1 MTDYKVQVKLPNG
14 TISDFTSFV
23 VNHPTNGFS
32 KEFGDLELAKA
43 YIQQI
48 DQEFLRDF
56 MISHNSFINYFN
68 NNNQTKVIDTFIA
81 WYANLNVFDKTEFF
95 KLLQKVHKIEE

>member
-1 MTDYKVQVKLPNG
+1 MIDYKVQVRLPNG
-14 TISDFTSFV
+14 QVSDFTSFV

-32 KEFGDLELAKA
+32 KEFDDLELAKE

-56 MISHNSFINYFN
+56 MISHNSFIDFSKNDQLKIIY
-68 NNNQTKVIDTFIA
+68 TFIS
-81 WYANLNVFDKTEFF
+81 WYANLDVFDKSEFL
-95 KLLQKVHKIEE
+95 KLLQKVHKIEG

>member
-23 VNHPTNGFS
+23 VNHPIKDFS
-32 KEFGDLELAKA
+32 KEFDDLDPAQA

-48 DQEFLRDF
+48 NQEFLRHF
-56 MISHNSFINYFN
+56 MISHNSFINYF

-81 WYANLNVFDKTEFF
+81 WYANLNVFDKTEFL

>member
-14 TISDFTSFV
+14 TVTDFTSFV
-23 VNHPTNGFS
+23 VNHPSKGFS
-32 KEFGDLELAKA
+32 KEFDDLELAKA

-56 MISHNSFINYFN
+56 MISYDSFINYSN
-68 NNNQTKVIDTFIA
+68 DNQIKVIDTFIT
-81 WYANLNVFDKTEFF
+81 WYANLDVFDKSEFL
-95 KLLQKVHKIEE
+95 KLLQKIDKIEE

>member
-1 MTDYKVQVKLPNG
+1 MTDYKIQVKLADG

-23 VNHPTNGFS
+23 VNHPIKDFY
-32 KEFGDLELAKA
+32 KEFDDLDLAEA

-56 MISHNSFINYFN
+56 MISHSSFINYSN
-68 NNNQTKVIDTFIA
+68 DNQIKVINTFIT
-81 WYANLNVFDKTEFF
+81 WYANLDVFDKAEFL
-95 KLLQKVHKIEE
+95 KLLQKVHKIDE